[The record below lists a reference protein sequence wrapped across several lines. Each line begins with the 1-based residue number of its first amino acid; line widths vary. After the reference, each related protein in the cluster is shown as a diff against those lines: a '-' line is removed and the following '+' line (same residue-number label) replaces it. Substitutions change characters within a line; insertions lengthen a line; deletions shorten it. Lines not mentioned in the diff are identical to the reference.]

1 MTPDLLFSL
10 TAPIAILGWLCL
22 VFLPGSRAAV
32 EIVARTVVPGVL
44 AVAYLAIIV
53 LALPGSRGGFDSLD
67 AVARLFADPWLLL
80 AGWLHYLAFDLLIGA
95 WQVKAAREAG
105 VPHLAIVP
113 SLVLTFL
120 FGPIGFL
127 TFLATRAVLARRPA
141 GELPA

>member
-1 MTPDLLFSL
+1 MSGPV
-10 TAPIAILGWLCL
+10 AILGWFCL
-22 VFLPGSRAAV
+22 VFLPGSRVAA
-32 EIVARTVVPGVL
+32 EIVARKLVPGLL

-53 LALPGSRGGFDSLD
+53 FALPGSDGGFDSLD
-67 AVARLFADPWLLL
+67 AVTRLFADPWLLL

-95 WQVKAAREAG
+95 WQVKAGRDAG
-105 VPHLAIVP
+105 VPHLAVVP

-127 TFLATRAVLARRPA
+127 TFLATRAVLARRHP